1 MMRDYT
7 IPYNVTAE
15 DALKIFYRNMA
26 IILKQAQSAEDPM
39 EIERLMYDLRVCA
52 RNVST
57 LARVKPDAVVNPAPE
72 TAEG

>member
-26 IILKQAQSAEDPM
+26 IILKQAQSAEDSV

>member
-7 IPYNVTAE
+7 VPYNVTAE
-15 DALKIFYRNMA
+15 EALKIFYRNMA

-72 TAEG
+72 TAED

>member
-15 DALKIFYRNMA
+15 EALKIFYRNMA
-26 IILKQAQSAEDPM
+26 IILKQAQSAEDPA
-39 EIERLMYDLRVCA
+39 EIERLMYDMRVCA

-57 LARVKPDAVVNPAPE
+57 LARMKPDAVVNPAPGA
-72 TAEG
+72 AEQ

>member
-15 DALKIFYRNMA
+15 DALKIFYKNMA
-26 IILKQAQSAEDPM
+26 IILRQAQSAEDPV

>member
-26 IILKQAQSAEDPM
+26 IIMKQAQSAEDPA

-72 TAEG
+72 TVDD

>member
-26 IILKQAQSAEDPM
+26 IILKQAQSAEDPV

-72 TAEG
+72 TAED

>member
-7 IPYNVTAE
+7 VPYNVTAE
-15 DALKIFYRNMA
+15 EALKIFYKNMA
-26 IILKQAQSAEDPM
+26 IILKQVQSAEDPV

>member
-7 IPYNVTAE
+7 IPYNITAD
-15 DALKIFYRNMA
+15 DALKIFYKNMA
-26 IILKQAQSAEDPM
+26 IILKQVQSAEDPT

>member
-15 DALKIFYRNMA
+15 DALKIFYKNMG
-26 IILKQAQSAEDPM
+26 IILKQAQSAEDPV

>member
-7 IPYNVTAE
+7 IPYNATAE

-26 IILKQAQSAEDPM
+26 IILKQAQSAEDPV

>member
-15 DALKIFYRNMA
+15 DALRIFYKNMA
-26 IILKQAQSAEDPM
+26 IILKQAQSAEDPV

-57 LARVKPDAVVNPAPE
+57 LVRVKPDAVVNPAPE

>member
-7 IPYNVTAE
+7 VPYNVTAE
-15 DALKIFYRNMA
+15 EALNIFYRNMV
-26 IILKQAQSAEDPM
+26 IILKQAQSAEDPV

-57 LARVKPDAVVNPAPE
+57 LARVKPDAIVNPAPE

>member
-15 DALKIFYRNMA
+15 EALKIFYKNMA
-26 IILKQAQSAEDPM
+26 IILKQVQSAEDPV

>member
-7 IPYNVTAE
+7 VPYNVTAE
-15 DALKIFYRNMA
+15 EALKIFYRNMA
-26 IILKQAQSAEDPM
+26 IILKQAQSAEDPV

-57 LARVKPDAVVNPAPE
+57 LARVKPDAVVNPAPGAVE
-72 TAEG
+72 E

>member
-7 IPYNVTAE
+7 VPYNVTAE
-15 DALKIFYRNMA
+15 DALKIFYKNMA
-26 IILKQAQSAEDPM
+26 IILKQAQSAEDPV

>member
-15 DALKIFYRNMA
+15 DALKIFYKNMA
-26 IILKQAQSAEDPM
+26 IILKQAQSAEDPA

>member
-15 DALKIFYRNMA
+15 EALKIFYRNMA
-26 IILKQAQSAEDPM
+26 IILKQVQSAEDPV

-57 LARVKPDAVVNPAPE
+57 LARMKPDAVVNPAPE
-72 TAEG
+72 TAEE

>member
-15 DALKIFYRNMA
+15 DALKIFYKNMV
-26 IILKQAQSAEDPM
+26 IILRQAQSAEDPV

>member
-15 DALKIFYRNMA
+15 VALKIFYKNMT
-26 IILKQAQSAEDPM
+26 IILKQVQSAEDPV

-72 TAEG
+72 NAEG

>member
-7 IPYNVTAE
+7 VPYNVTAE

-26 IILKQAQSAEDPM
+26 IILKQAQSAEDPA
-39 EIERLMYDLRVCA
+39 EIERLMYDMRVCA

-57 LARVKPDAVVNPAPE
+57 LARMKPDAVVNPAPE
-72 TAEG
+72 TAEE

>member
-15 DALKIFYRNMA
+15 DALKIFYKNMA
-26 IILKQAQSAEDPM
+26 IILKQAQSAEDPV

-52 RNVST
+52 RNVPT

>member
-26 IILKQAQSAEDPM
+26 IILKQAQSAEDPV

-72 TAEG
+72 NAEG

>member
-15 DALKIFYRNMA
+15 DALKIFYKNMM
-26 IILKQAQSAEDPM
+26 IILKQAQSAEDPV

>member
-7 IPYNVTAE
+7 VPYNVTAE
-15 DALKIFYRNMA
+15 EALKIFYKNMA
-26 IILKQAQSAEDPM
+26 IILKQAQSAEDPV

-72 TAEG
+72 TAEE

>member
-26 IILKQAQSAEDPM
+26 IILKQAQSAEDPV

-57 LARVKPDAVVNPAPE
+57 LARVKPDAVVNPAPA
-72 TAEG
+72 TIEG

>member
-15 DALKIFYRNMA
+15 EALKIFYRNMA

>member
-7 IPYNVTAE
+7 VPYNVTAE
-15 DALKIFYRNMA
+15 DALKVFYRNMA
-26 IILKQAQSAEDPM
+26 IILKQAQSAEDPV

>member
-15 DALKIFYRNMA
+15 DALKIFYKNMA
-26 IILKQAQSAEDPM
+26 IILKQAQSAEDPV

-57 LARVKPDAVVNPAPE
+57 LSRVKPDAVVNPAPE

>member
-7 IPYNVTAE
+7 VPYNVTAE
-15 DALKIFYRNMA
+15 DALKIFYKNMA
-26 IILKQAQSAEDPM
+26 IILKQAQSTEDPV

-57 LARVKPDAVVNPAPE
+57 LARMRPDAVVNPAPE

>member
-15 DALKIFYRNMA
+15 EALKIFYRNMA
-26 IILKQAQSAEDPM
+26 IILKQAQSAEDPV

-72 TAEG
+72 TAED

>member
-15 DALKIFYRNMA
+15 EALKIFYRNMA
-26 IILKQAQSAEDPM
+26 IILKQAQSAEDPV

-72 TAEG
+72 TAES

>member
-15 DALKIFYRNMA
+15 DALKILYKNMA
-26 IILKQAQSAEDPM
+26 IILKQAQSTEDPV
-39 EIERLMYDLRVCA
+39 EIERLIYDLRVCA

-57 LARVKPDAVVNPAPE
+57 LARVKPDAVVNPAPG
-72 TAEG
+72 TIEG

>member
-15 DALKIFYRNMA
+15 DALKIFYRNMV
-26 IILKQAQSAEDPM
+26 IILKQAQSAEDPV

-57 LARVKPDAVVNPAPE
+57 LARVKPDAIVNPAPA

>member
-7 IPYNVTAE
+7 VPYNVTAE
-15 DALKIFYRNMA
+15 DALKIFYKNMA
-26 IILKQAQSAEDPM
+26 IILKQAQSTEDPV

>member
-15 DALKIFYRNMA
+15 EALKIFHKNMA
-26 IILKQAQSAEDPM
+26 IILKQAQSAEDPV

>member
-15 DALKIFYRNMA
+15 EALKIFYRNMA
-26 IILKQAQSAEDPM
+26 IILKQAQSAEDPV

-57 LARVKPDAVVNPAPE
+57 LARVKPE
-72 TAEG
+72 IAEG

>member
-15 DALKIFYRNMA
+15 EALKIFYRNMA
-26 IILKQAQSAEDPM
+26 IILKQAQSAEDPV

-57 LARVKPDAVVNPAPE
+57 LARMKPDAVVNPAPG
-72 TAEG
+72 TTEG

>member
-15 DALKIFYRNMA
+15 EALKIFYKNMA